1 MKFMKF
7 PIALLLI
14 TVLVLPSVCFY
25 PASGSSGSTPAND
38 ETFFGVTFGGNTTS
52 EAKLLIDKVKGYT
65 NLFVVDNWDIAL
77 NETALN
83 EICQYAVDANLS
95 IMVYFN
101 FIFMTASQLNPSRLD
116 LFTQAG
122 LEPFHIPWLS
132 SAYDRW
138 GEKFLGAYILDEPG
152 GKQID
157 VGHYSGFTTVY
168 SGRNQTTF
176 ANVSD
181 YSDAANRFVRGLDSR
196 YYLGQLINFSYP
208 GSIPNATGRAIPV
221 FTADNALYWFDY
233 LAGYDAVF
241 AELGWNHNEAQHI
254 ALCRGAAN
262 VQNKQWGAI
271 ITWASNDPPYLAS
284 GSQMLEELNVAY
296 SSGAKYMI
304 VFNYPQINPYGALTE
319 EHFTAMETFWNQIHS
334 SPRNAAEKVD
344 QVALVL
350 PKDYGWGM
358 RQPDDKIWGLWPADD
373 LSPLVGERIATLINE
388 YGLKLDIIYDDP
400 QFNYTEKYSKIYYWN
415 SSTPIYLSSV
425 PIIIPSNEL
434 YATLLIAAIAIICIP
449 SYVITKRKKRR
460 KPEAILAGSASKARK
475 TNFGR
480 GKLELVGNTIRF
492 QTEKGYLRKRKEIA
506 REIPVT
512 DVESIKRVGSEFSV
526 TWKGITDIF
535 VIEETDLV
543 GTINERITETQ
554 EKQRRMLQDKEA
566 AKQER
571 NELAKILSVA
581 IEITGSLF
589 DVLRS
594 LHGQVDWNRVES
606 YSKRSEEKWKGL
618 HEQKDWAIDLDFTK
632 LLLAVKAHHPKEASK
647 ETYSI
652 LRTLYEYFRG
662 LTSKNEFLDEIHPN
676 CHDAK
681 TTILA
686 YYTLNDVILGTIV
699 GDEEIGR
706 ESNEIVTMLDEL
718 SKRTD
723 LKINVE
729 ALKGV
734 INKLG
739 IKKGNE
745 GVIEETRMVFR
756 QQLKAIMP
764 DLGTA

>member
-1 MKFMKF
+1 MKFTWQFLIAVLLVTTVVSPGVYFYYGINDAPSHEKF
-7 PIALLLI
+7 
-14 TVLVLPSVCFY
+14 
-25 PASGSSGSTPAND
+25 
-38 ETFFGVTFGGNTTS
+38 FFGVTFGGNTTS

-65 NLFVVDNWDIAL
+65 NLFVVDNWDIAM

-83 EICQYAVDANLS
+83 EICEYAVDANLN
-95 IMVYFN
+95 IVVYFS
-101 FIFMTASQLNPSRLD
+101 FIFFNSSQLSTSRLD
-116 LFTQAG
+116 LFRDAG
-122 LEPFHIPWLS
+122 VEPFHIPWLS
-132 SAYDRW
+132 ATWDRW
-138 GEKFLGAYILDEPG
+138 GEKFLGAYVLDEPG

-157 VGHYSGFTTVY
+157 IGHYSGFATTY
-168 SGRNQTTF
+168 AGRNQTTF

-181 YSDAANRFVRGLDSR
+181 YTDAADRFVRGVGG
-196 YYLGQLINFSYP
+196 YYLQRLNNASYP
-208 GSIPNATGRAIPV
+208 NSIPNSTGRIIPV
-221 FTADNALYWFDY
+221 FTADNTLYWFDY

-262 VQNKQWGAI
+262 VQSKQWGAI
-271 ITWASNDPPYLAS
+271 ITWAYNDPPYLAS
-284 GSQMLEELNVAY
+284 GTQMLQELNVAY
-296 SSGAKYMI
+296 YSGAKYLI
-304 VFNYPQINPYGALTE
+304 VFNYPQSNPYGALTE
-319 EHFTAMETFWNQIHS
+319 EHFTAIETFWNQIHCF
-334 SPRNAAEKVD
+334 PGNLLGKVGG

-358 RQPDDKIWGLWPADD
+358 RQGDDRIWGFWPADD
-373 LSPLVGERIATLINE
+373 LSPLVGERIATLINK

-415 SSTPIYLSSV
+415 SSTPLYLSSM

-434 YATLLIAAIAIICIP
+434 YATLVIAAIAIICIP
-449 SYVITKRKKRR
+449 SYMITKRKKRR
-460 KPEAILAGSASKARK
+460 KPEAIPAGSASKASL

-492 QTEKGYLRKRKEIA
+492 HTEKGYLRKRKEIA

-535 VIEETDLV
+535 VIEETDLI
-543 GTINERITETQ
+543 GTINERINETL
-554 EKQRRMLQDKEA
+554 EEQRRMLQDKEA

-581 IEITGSLF
+581 IEITDSLF
-589 DVLRS
+589 DVLRN

-606 YSKRSEEKWKGL
+606 YSKRSEENGRNFMSKKIG
-618 HEQKDWAIDLDFTK
+618 AIDLDFTK
-632 LLLAVKAHHPKEASK
+632 LLLAVKAHHPKETSK
-647 ETYSI
+647 ETYRL

-699 GDEEIGR
+699 RDEETGR
-706 ESNEIVTMLDEL
+706 ESNELVTMLDDL
-718 SKRTD
+718 SKGTD
-723 LKINVE
+723 LKINGD

-739 IKKGNE
+739 IEKGKE
-745 GVIEETRMVFR
+745 SAVEETRMVFR
-756 QQLKAIMP
+756 QQLKAIIT
-764 DLGTA
+764 DLGKA

>member
-1 MKFMKF
+1 MKFTWQF
-7 PIALLLI
+7 LIAILLTTI
-14 TVLVLPSVCFY
+14 VVSPGIYFYYEINDTPSHEDF
-25 PASGSSGSTPAND
+25 
-38 ETFFGVTFGGNTTS
+38 FFGVTFGGNTAS

-65 NLFVVDNWDIAL
+65 NLFVVDNWDVAL

-83 EICQYAVDANLS
+83 EICEVALDANLNV
-95 IMVYFN
+95 MVYFN
-101 FIFMTASQLNPSRLD
+101 FIFSDASQLFPRWEQVFGD
-116 LFTQAG
+116 AG
-122 LEPFHIPWLS
+122 IEPFHIPWLI
-132 SAYDRW
+132 DTWERW
-138 GEKFLGAYILDEPG
+138 GNKFLGAYVLDEPG

-157 VGHYSGFTTVY
+157 IGHYSGFTTGY
-168 SGRNQTTF
+168 SGNNHTTF
-176 ANVSD
+176 ANVSS
-181 YSDAANRFVRGLDSR
+181 YSDAAYKFVGGLRNS
-196 YYLGQLINFSYP
+196 YLRRLKDASYS
-208 GSIPNATGRAIPV
+208 GSIPNATGIIIPA

-296 SSGAKYMI
+296 SSGAKYII
-304 VFNYPQINPYGALTE
+304 VFNYPQINPYGALTD

-373 LSPLVGERIATLINE
+373 LSPLIGERIATLINE

-425 PIIIPSNEL
+425 PIITPSNEL

-512 DVESIKRVGSEFSV
+512 DVEIIKRVGSEFSV

-535 VIEETDLV
+535 VIEETDLI

-581 IEITGSLF
+581 IEITDSLF

-606 YSKRSEEKWKGL
+606 YSKRSEEKWKEL
-618 HEQKDWAIDLDFTK
+618 HEPKDWAIDLDFTT
-632 LLLAVKAHHPKEASK
+632 LLLAVKAHHPKETSK

-745 GVIEETRMVFR
+745 SVIKESRMVFR

-764 DLGTA
+764 DFGIA